1 MCSFDAYFGLQ
12 ADNPGL
18 WFYHCHIQWHQQEG
32 MGLVF
37 AVAIDQISA
46 PPADL
51 PVCAETC
58 NYDFAGFTPAW
69 VVQHY
74 GSSGYDLPGP
84 TADVPATAG

>member
-1 MCSFDAYFGLQ
+1 MQ

-37 AVAIDQISA
+37 VVAPEQIPP

-69 VVQHY
+69 VAERY
-74 GSSGYDLPGP
+74 GSTGYDLPGP
-84 TADVPATAG
+84 SADVLTSATAG

>member
-1 MCSFDAYFGLQ
+1 
-12 ADNPGL
+12 
-18 WFYHCHIQWHQQEG
+18 

-37 AVAIDQISA
+37 AVATDQISA

-69 VVQHY
+69 VAQHY

-84 TADVPATAG
+84 TADVPATTG

>member
-1 MCSFDAYFGLQ
+1 MLIPLPNPADCPVQ

-37 AVAIDQISA
+37 AVAPDQISP

-58 NYDFAGFTPAW
+58 NYNFAGFTPFL
-69 VVQHY
+69 
-74 GSSGYDLPGP
+74 GSP
-84 TADVPATAG
+84 TLRLFRL